1 MNHAIADLF
10 SIPRLQEAQN
20 VLVIFPHPDDA
31 ELVAGGTVRLLAEQG
46 ATVTYAAVTDGNMG
60 TFDPS
65 MARNETGAMRR
76 KEQDAAAAILGV
88 KEVVWL
94 GFNDGFLPEVE
105 TVRQGMV
112 KVIRRVRPDFVITL
126 DPWLPYEGH
135 PDHRKTGLAAV
146 EACMYASFPLAYP
159 EHMSDGLTPW
169 GVTGIA
175 LGLSPKPN
183 TYIGIDST
191 WEKKIRACLCHES
204 QFPEPVWNALY
215 LPYIQA
221 KCSEWGQQAGEG
233 IDMAESFKVLSPHHL
248 HVMVDTWL
256 I

>member
-1 MNHAIADLF
+1 MNHAILGLL
-10 SIPRLQEAQN
+10 SIPRLQEARN

-31 ELVAGGTVRLLAEQG
+31 ELVAGGTIGLLAEQG

-65 MARNETGAMRR
+65 MARKEIGSVRR
-76 KEQDAAAAILGV
+76 KEQEAAAEILGIR
-88 KEVVWL
+88 EVIWL
-94 GFNDGFLPEVE
+94 GFNDGFIPGIE
-105 TVRQGMV
+105 TVRQSMV
-112 KVIRRVRPDFVITL
+112 RIIRRVKPDFVITL

-135 PDHRKTGLAAV
+135 PDHRKPGLAAV

-159 EHMSDGLTPW
+159 EHRSDGLTQW
-169 GVTGIA
+169 GITGIA

-191 WEKKIRACLCHES
+191 WDKKIQACLCHKS
-204 QFPEPVWNALY
+204 QFPEPLWNALY

-221 KCSEWGQQAGEG
+221 KCIEWGTPGGSENAMRNDEVRQKEAGN
-233 IDMAESFKVLSPHHL
+233 
-248 HVMVDTWL
+248 
-256 I
+256 